1 VALIR
6 NPPDGIVIVEICPP
20 GNFRVSRLSQDPL
33 ILQEGY
39 EQGRA
44 LAGDAIARWNTT

>member
-1 VALIR
+1 
-6 NPPDGIVIVEICPP
+6 
-20 GNFRVSRLSQDPL
+20 VSRLSQDRR

-44 LAGDAIARWNTT
+44 LAVEAIARWKTL